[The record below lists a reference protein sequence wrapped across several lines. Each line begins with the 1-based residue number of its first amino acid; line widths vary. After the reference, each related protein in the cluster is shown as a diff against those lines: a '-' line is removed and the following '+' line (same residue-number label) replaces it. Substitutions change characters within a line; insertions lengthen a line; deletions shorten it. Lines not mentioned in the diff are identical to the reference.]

1 MTTGS
6 AQKDHAPI
14 GSRRASRNTK
24 SHRAHTRNA
33 ISQTAPAARGSTADR
48 RVLSADSKKSS

>member
-6 AQKDHAPI
+6 AQRNAPI

-24 SHRAHTRNA
+24 SHRAHARNA
-33 ISQTAPAARGSTADR
+33 TSQTAPAASGSTADR
-48 RVLSADSKKSS
+48 SVVSADSKKSS